1 MEKFIDPLLE
11 QLDSMWIG
19 FVQALPMLGIAIVV
33 LFITSY
39 IAKFVAMVAKRTS
52 DKTSIRPSLQIL
64 LIRFSKLG
72 VWIVGVLVAGAVI
85 FPTLTPDKIL
95 GALGLG
101 TLAIGFAFQDIFEN
115 FMAGIMIML
124 RKEMRI
130 GDYVEVEGEIEG
142 MVEQIN
148 MRDTFIR
155 QTDGQL
161 VMVPNAIL
169 FKNPLIVRTQRAT
182 RRFEITMGVGYDT
195 DLDVAKK
202 LMIDALKEIDVINE
216 KREPEVFAKEF
227 NSSSIDFT
235 VRWWADPKPRDMHVS
250 RDEVV
255 RALKRTLD
263 KAGIEIPFPQSVVT
277 FANGLQIDKA
287 EAESDDGTKKK
298 PAAKPKTKKK

>member
-1 MEKFIDPLLE
+1 MEKFIEPLIE
-11 QLDSMWIG
+11 QLDNMWVG
-19 FVQALPMLGIAIVV
+19 FVQALPMLGIALI
-33 LFITSY
+33 LLIITGY
-39 IAKFVAMVAKRTS
+39 IAKFAVMLVR
-52 DKTSIRPSLQIL
+52 KTVDRPAIRPSLQVL
-64 LIRFSKLG
+64 LATLAKLG
-72 VWIVGVLVAGAVI
+72 VWIIGVLIAGAVV

-161 VMVPNAIL
+161 VMVPNSIL

-182 RRFEITMGVGYDT
+182 RRFEVVVGVSYDT
-195 DLDVAKK
+195 NLDDAKAIMEET
-202 LMIDALKEIDVINE
+202 LAGIEIINQE
-216 KREPEVFAKEF
+216 RPAEVFAKEF

-235 VRWWADPKPRDMHVS
+235 VRWWASPKPRDMHVS
-250 RDEVV
+250 RDLVV
-255 RALKRTLD
+255 RGLKRALD
-263 KAGIEIPFPQSVVT
+263 NAGIEIPFPQRVVT
-277 FANGLQIDKA
+277 FTNHPDAN
-287 EAESDDGTKKK
+287 ESSKG
-298 PAAKPKTKKK
+298 